1 MLVDSR
7 PTFPR
12 NEIDQIS
19 IRSKRIRGFRG
30 WRKGRG
36 GSVKTSHERTLS
48 PRVSH
53 GWQAGWPTHGFL
65 EDAARIENRGDRVL
79 GPLRDSGGGPLSLSL
94 SPPPTWQKI

>member
-7 PTFPR
+7 PIFPR

-36 GSVKTSHERTLS
+36 GARLRTRTLS

-79 GPLRDSGGGPLSLSL
+79 GPLRDSGRVLSLSL
-94 SPPPTWQKI
+94 SLPPTWQKI